1 MSSAVALR
9 QSGGLLLEG
18 LRAACREGGR
28 GGRGGGGRGGGGN
41 VNNKQQR
48 MKGKDHSIE
57 YGQKTMLQ
65 HKLNKR
71 IKKKMEVKKN
81 KNKNERKRSQNEIN
95 EKCVPP
101 YEPEVVEGSSS
112 PAWLLES
119 DSAWRVACCSNTLL
133 SSSSSELLLCCLR
146 WMEPLTPLSSR
157 KATGGGGEGK
167 CLLYPYFA
175 VALAYVSDML

>member
-1 MSSAVALR
+1 MSAAVALR

-71 IKKKMEVKKN
+71 IKKKKDVKKT

-119 DSAWRVACCSNTLL
+119 DSLPPPPPAAAWRVACCSNTLL
-133 SSSSSELLLCCLR
+133 SSSSSELLLCCL
-146 WMEPLTPLSSR
+146 
-157 KATGGGGEGK
+157 
-167 CLLYPYFA
+167 
-175 VALAYVSDML
+175 